1 MFGFGTSYPPQ
12 SISPLLPSFPTV
24 FPQLTPPPPSQDD
37 GREARDE
44 VYNGNPERDG
54 KLSHE
59 LLGGA
64 AAFEA
69 MHLFENQ
76 QREKGEAV
84 NHGFAKEM
92 IAAIAGAEVDKLAE
106 TKGMDFVDRERAK
119 HHAKKNAEKLY
130 DEQYGDMDRY
140 DP

>member
-1 MFGFGTSYPPQ
+1 MFGF
-12 SISPLLPSFPTV
+12 
-24 FPQLTPPPPSQDD
+24 DD
-37 GREARDE
+37 GRQARDE
-44 VYNGNPERDG
+44 VYNSSSAPQEREG
-54 KLSHE
+54 KFSHE

-76 QREKGEAV
+76 QRSKGEAV

-92 IAAIAGAEVDKLAE
+92 IAAFAGAEVDKLAE

-119 HHAKKNAEKLY
+119 HHAKQNAERLY
-130 DEQYGDMDRY
+130 DERYGDLERY

>member
-1 MFGFGTSYPPQ
+1 MLPF
-12 SISPLLPSFPTV
+12 IS
-24 FPQLTPPPPSQDD
+24 TPPHPEASCACNERQANHKPPRPDD
-37 GREARDE
+37 GRDARDQ
-44 VYNGNPERDG
+44 VYDGQPEREG

-59 LLGGA
+59 LVGGA

-69 MHLFENQ
+69 MHLFENE
-76 QREKGEAV
+76 QRKKGETV

-92 IAAIAGAEVDKLAE
+92 LAAFAGAEVDKLAE

-119 HHAKKNAEKLY
+119 HHARQNAEQLY
-130 DEQYGDMDRY
+130 DQQYGDMDQY

>member
-1 MFGFGTSYPPQ
+1 MHQ
-12 SISPLLPSFPTV
+12 SKI
-24 FPQLTPPPPSQDD
+24 
-37 GREARDE
+37 
-44 VYNGNPERDG
+44 
-54 KLSHE
+54 SHE
-59 LLGGA
+59 LIGGA

-76 QREKGEAV
+76 QRAKGEAV

-106 TKGMDFVDRERAK
+106 TKGLDFVDKEKAK
-119 HHAKKNAEKLY
+119 HHAKQNAEKLY
-130 DEQYGDMDRY
+130 DEQYGDMDQY